1 MATRTGYTVPRH
13 VRIWMRDGE
22 ENEKWPNPLNAG
34 IAKKRSQCKIKT
46 ANMELKKARKL
57 A

>member
-1 MATRTGYTVPRH
+1 MTTRTGYPVPER
-13 VRIWMRDGE
+13 VRIWMWDGE

-34 IAKKRSQCKIKT
+34 IAKKPCKIKT